1 VLLACVEDVV
11 GVLAL
16 LAATDVELELP
27 PHPFR
32 TRSAPTA
39 ADIASPDMIR
49 LPRVSSVTIGDCAR
63 RGHGIGG
70 MPSRR
75 SCPQLFPAR
84 SNSLGAA
91 MSIT

>member
-16 LAATDVELELP
+16 LAPTDVELELP

-49 LPRVSSVTIGDCAR
+49 LPRVSSVTIADCAR
-63 RGHGIGG
+63 RWLWRRRG
-70 MPSRR
+70 MLYSGPV
-75 SCPQLFPAR
+75 PQLFRAR
-84 SNSLGAA
+84 SNRRGLG
-91 MSIT
+91 